1 MFHFMID
8 FENTW
13 SKGLQGAEY
22 LAPDDCVTV
31 FYSQFCLKVEKGKL
45 QQIIDAGSILDICRL
60 QRTGKNALDF
70 YIASRIGALFGAGYQ
85 GTVAIVSND
94 KGYSAVQDY
103 WLNCAKPSRRIVL
116 QPNIEQCIGCSDENS
131 ARRRLI
137 QDRLQEVNLEAQY
150 RLYGEHLETRRALEG
165 SFADTAYKDLLGQIV
180 SIVEQRGDYDRRML
194 YLDTIKR
201 FGKKKGLEIYARI
214 KQTIGTKAKAV
225 MEQGLVA
232 GRDRDKG

>member
-8 FENTW
+8 FENTC

-22 LAPDDCVTV
+22 LSPDDCVTV
-31 FYSQFCLKVEKGKL
+31 FYSNSCLKVEKGKL
-45 QQIIDAGSILDICRL
+45 QQVIEAGSVLDICRL

-103 WLNCAKPSRRIVL
+103 WAKCMKPSRRIIL
-116 QPNIEQCIGCSDENS
+116 QPNIEQCISASDEDS
-131 ARRRLI
+131 PRRRLI
-137 QDRLQEVNLEAQY
+137 QEKLQEVNLEAQY
-150 RLYGEHLETRRALEG
+150 RLYGERLEMRQTLEG
-165 SFADTAYKDLLGQIV
+165 CFADTAYRDLPGQIV
-180 SIVEQRGDYDRRML
+180 SIVEQQRGHDRRVL

-201 FGKKKGLEIYARI
+201 FGRKKGLEIYAKI
-214 KQTIGTKAKAV
+214 KQTI
-225 MEQGLVA
+225 
-232 GRDRDKG
+232 